1 MKAFTS
7 YFSPRKTRIGFH
19 YYPDMLHYQKGDL
32 LQWLPELKD
41 LNASWLVLQAST
53 ERAVPEFFIRGLL
66 EAGIEPLLHFN
77 TPPFTRPAES
87 ELKPLLTA
95 YAHWGVR
102 AVILTECPNS
112 RSNWSSSKWAQT
124 GLVERFLDNYIPIA
138 NLALQ
143 CGLIPILPPLEPG
156 GSYWDT
162 TFLRSMLESLERR
175 QETRLLQNLILSAY
189 AWTGGHS
196 LNWGAGGPERWPAA
210 KPYHTPVESEDNCG
224 FRIGE
229 WYGAICKAV
238 TGKTAPVILLN
249 AGIPGNPY
257 QNPATQED
265 LESLKTNLAITKLL
279 MDEPVET
286 SEASGVLLNPISE
299 EVVACNFWLL
309 TAGSAGAFT
318 HQAWY
323 AADGKPKA
331 STEAIKAWLDQ
342 PRQKK
347 SPVAEKNTPLRKDFY
362 KKVVKPSPPRPIHHY
377 LLLPTYEWGVAD
389 FHLDVIRSFVK
400 KYQPT
405 IGFSL
410 KEAALAEQVTV
421 IGGPQSFPE
430 SILERLRESGCI
442 VERIAGDGTSIATQ
456 LSER

>member
-1 MKAFTS
+1 MKAFS

-32 LQWLPELKD
+32 LHWLPELKE
-41 LNASWLVLQAST
+41 LEASWLVLQAST

-77 TPPFTRPAES
+77 TSPFTRPSES
-87 ELKPLLTA
+87 ELKPILTA
-95 YAHWGVR
+95 YAHWGVSS
-102 AVILTECPNS
+102 VILTECPNS
-112 RSNWSSSKWAQT
+112 RGNWSSAKWAQT
-124 GLVERFLDNYIPIA
+124 DLVERFLDNYLPIA

-143 CGLIPILPPLEPG
+143 SGLIPILPPLEPG

-162 TFLRSMLESLERR
+162 TFLRAMLESLDRR
-175 QETRLLQNLILSAY
+175 KETRILQNLVLSAY
-189 AWTGGHS
+189 AWTGRHS

-210 KPYHTPVESEDNCG
+210 KPYHTPVESEDHCG

-238 TGKTAPVILLN
+238 TGKSAPIILLG

-257 QNPATQED
+257 QNPATHED
-265 LESLKTNLAITKLL
+265 LDAIQTNLAIARLL
-279 MDEPVET
+279 MDEPVEEPG
-286 SEASGVLLNPISE
+286 SAGVLLSPLPE
-299 EVVACNFWLL
+299 EIVSCNFWLL
-309 TAGSAGAFT
+309 AAGSAGAFA

-323 AADGKPKA
+323 AMDGKPKA
-331 STEAIKAWLDQ
+331 IPEAMKSWLDQ

-347 SPVAEKNTPLRKDFY
+347 SPAMEKNPPLRKDFY
-362 KKVVKPSPPRPIHHY
+362 QKAARTSPARPIRHY

-405 IGFSL
+405 VGFSL
-410 KEAALAEQVTV
+410 KEAALAEQVTI

-442 VERIAGDGTSIATQ
+442 VDRIAGDGTSIATQ